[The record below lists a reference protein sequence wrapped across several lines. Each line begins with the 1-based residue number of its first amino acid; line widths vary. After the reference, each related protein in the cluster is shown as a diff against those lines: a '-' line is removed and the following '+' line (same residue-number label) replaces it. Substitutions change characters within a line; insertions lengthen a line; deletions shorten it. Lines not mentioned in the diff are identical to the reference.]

1 MQLSWSKC
9 AGGEWCLLDK
19 IDLTAVEGYGVF
31 AIWRNGDVAHM
42 TVVLYVGRGAL
53 AQEIARC
60 QRDPLFQTNDLRIT
74 WATVNDVRLIDG
86 VVAYLYR
93 ELRPLWG
100 EVAPWSDAVR
110 VNLPAA

>member
-9 AGGEWCLLDK
+9 ASGEWCLLDQV
-19 IDLTAVEGYGVF
+19 DLAAVQGYGVF

-42 TVVLYVGRGAL
+42 TVVLYVGRGGL
-53 AQEIARC
+53 AQEIGRC
-60 QRDPLFQTNDLRIT
+60 QRDPLFQADELRIT
-74 WATVNDVRLIDG
+74 WATVDDVRLIDG
-86 VVAYLYR
+86 IVAYLYR

-100 EVAPWSDAVR
+100 EVAPWNHAVR